1 MPGILE
7 KRIEKYLD
15 RLLPK
20 RDALLTE
27 MEKYAKRCEI
37 PIIGPACGR
46 LLHLLA
52 RISGAQRMF
61 EMGSAIGY
69 STMWLARGAGAEAE
83 IYYTDGDPEKA
94 RRARDYFRRGG
105 VEDRIQL
112 LVGDAVASMDG
123 ISGNF
128 DLIFIDVDKEQYPD
142 ALHKAVPRLRTGGLL
157 ITDNT
162 LWYGRAAR
170 PAKDARTR
178 AIQQFNNLIYSSRE
192 LFPVI
197 VPLRDGVAV
206 CRKE

>member
-15 RLLPK
+15 GLLPK
-20 RDALLTE
+20 RDALLAE
-27 MEKYAKRCEI
+27 MEKYAKRRKI

-46 LLHLLA
+46 LLHQLA
-52 RISGAQRMF
+52 QISGAKRMF

-69 STMWLARGAGAEAE
+69 STIWLARGAGTEAE
-83 IYYTDGDPEKA
+83 IYYTDGDPENA
-94 RRARDYFRRGG
+94 RRARDHFRRGG

-112 LVGDAVASMDG
+112 LVGDAVELMDG
-123 ISGNF
+123 IPGDF
-128 DLIFIDVDKEQYPD
+128 DLIFIDVDKQQYPD
-142 ALHKAVPRLRTGGLL
+142 ALHKAVPRLRSGGLL
-157 ITDNT
+157 ITDNV

-178 AIQQFNNLIYSSRE
+178 AIQQFNKLIYSSRE